1 MRART
6 RGALATIARSVAVFV
21 AIVVGA
27 AAIGALVGALFGG
40 EWFIGACL
48 AAGLATCIG
57 AWLASLPGGSLK
69 ANGGD
74 YYGIGGAL
82 GSGVDG
88 VDEGDGWHG
97 GGWDGGGGGG
107 GDGGGGG

>member
-6 RGALATIARSVAVFV
+6 RGALATIARSVAVYV

-40 EWFIGACL
+40 EWFIGAGL
-48 AAGLATCIG
+48 GAGLAACIG

-69 ANGGD
+69 ASGD
-74 YYGIGGAL
+74 TYYGIGGAR

-88 VDEGDGWHG
+88 VDG
-97 GGWDGGGGGG
+97 GVAE
-107 GDGGGGG
+107 